1 MTGAAVLLVVLSAF
15 AHSFWNYLTKRA
27 RNPEVFTWGAA
38 LSANVLLLPVAV
50 YLAVRYPPEPIGW
63 AFVAA
68 TWCFHVVYF
77 TALSRA
83 YRHADLSLVY
93 PLARGTGLLLIP
105 LLGVLVLGES
115 MSALAIV
122 GVALIAAG
130 VFAVSFGAAGFRRTP
145 TGETGATAAASAG
158 RVSSPSARARLSA
171 AAAWLRQPGVVYAVA
186 TGLAI
191 SGYSLID
198 KRGVAYVTP
207 LLYAYLLTS
216 AGTLGMPVVLRRV
229 FTRADVTAEW
239 RLNWRWIVATGLL
252 QVGAYGLV
260 LTALQVSR
268 VSYVAP
274 FREIGIVIG
283 VLMGAFLLDEPF
295 KRGRALGA
303 TLIVGGATAIA
314 LAP

>member
-27 RNPEVFTWGAA
+27 RSPELFTWGAA
-38 LSANVLLLPVAV
+38 LSANVLLLPVAG
-50 YLAVRYPPEPIGW
+50 YLLVRYPPEPIGW
-63 AFVAA
+63 AFIGG
-68 TWCFHVVYF
+68 TWCFHLAYF

-83 YRHADLSLVY
+83 YRHADLSIVY

-115 MSALAIV
+115 MSALAV
-122 GVALIAAG
+122 AGVALIATG
-130 VFAVSFGAAGFRRTP
+130 IFAVSIGAIRFR
-145 TGETGATAAASAG
+145 S
-158 RVSSPSARARLSA
+158 LSA
-171 AAAWLRQPGVVYAVA
+171 PGAWLRRPGVVYAMA

-191 SGYSLID
+191 SAYSLID
-198 KRGVAYVTP
+198 KRGVAHVTP
-207 LLYAYLLTS
+207 LLYVYFPTT
-216 AGTLGMPVVLRRV
+216 AGALGMPLLLRRD
-229 FTRADVTAEW
+229 FSRADIAAEW
-239 RLNWRWIVATGLL
+239 RLNRVRIVATGLL
-252 QVGAYGLV
+252 QVGAYALV
-260 LTALQVSR
+260 LSALQVSR

-283 VLMGAFLLDEPF
+283 VLMGAILLDEPF

-303 TLIVGGATAIA
+303 TLIAGGAIAIA